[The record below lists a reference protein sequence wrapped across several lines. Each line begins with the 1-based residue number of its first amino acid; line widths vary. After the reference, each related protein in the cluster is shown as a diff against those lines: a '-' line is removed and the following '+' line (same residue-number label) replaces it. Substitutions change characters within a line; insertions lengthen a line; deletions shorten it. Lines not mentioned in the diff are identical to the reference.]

1 MATELKTSGRCFR
14 LHSFLGIG
22 IEVYASAELSR
33 YCHLRLQACY
43 TSSPLIVRAFNQK
56 DALSELIVF
65 VIALRDFWK
74 QPWMKETQGYDFI
87 GVSLSSRWFHP
98 NLTRFGAEKRLRSE
112 PEGSFLV
119 RNSETLKNEYSLTVK

>member
-1 MATELKTSGRCFR
+1 M
-14 LHSFLGIG
+14 
-22 IEVYASAELSR
+22 
-33 YCHLRLQACY
+33 
-43 TSSPLIVRAFNQK
+43 
-56 DALSELIVF
+56 
-65 VIALRDFWK
+65 
-74 QPWMKETQGYDFI
+74 ETQGYDLI